1 MRPTHTDVHPSGP
14 TLTQALTVGALIGVA
29 SGVWLV
35 VLQNASAWAASML
48 WTVASP
54 MANFAIYALPG
65 AVAGGIAGIGAA
77 LLHRIFL
84 RRIDGWVWIAA
95 AVGLAAYAARGA
107 VFLAR
112 DIGAN
117 RGGILGPIILEATV
131 LLGLLAL
138 SIRLLGRRGTSGARA
153 AVWHGVCLMIPT
165 LTAGYM
171 WQMIFV
177 GRQFQNLP
185 PFSRP
190 LILVVAGVA
199 GVFVGWAL
207 TAQKRGGGLAPAR
220 AVGGVLLAA
229 LLAGSIAYH
238 WKPRPDPP
246 EAAKPTGP
254 NVLLVVLDT
263 LRQDAVSAYGVV
275 EGTTPR
281 LDAFAAEGTLWED
294 AIVPG
299 NWTIPGHASLFTGVP
314 VSRHGSGNLRQKLR
328 LTPAGANTIPL
339 PTLAEYFGDH
349 GWTTAAFVCN
359 AQLNTTFG
367 FDRGFQTYQQIWR
380 ARKGDFDL
388 LGLVLARLGL
398 GEFDRGGAI
407 ATRGLAS
414 WFRSRRAKERPW
426 FVFANYTEPH
436 SPYDVPE
443 PWLNQFTTTPIS
455 RQEARR
461 IGNATPKFK
470 YGGATQEQI
479 EILWDVYLGA
489 TAYQDHL
496 MGEVFEALD
505 DSGMAENTIVI
516 VTSDHGENFGWDGQF
531 LHGVDLND
539 DLLDV
544 PLIARGPGIPVGVRE
559 ATPASLIDVFPTLVQ
574 LTGVRPLR
582 PEPARRGIVL
592 PPIGPALDGERVR
605 LAERYAN
612 YLGDLSEFTEKH
624 PEINPELGEGAAALL
639 VGPWKVIS
647 REYGDQFLTR
657 RELEPEIPVTDGRVV
672 VEDAETRDTLLAK
685 LEEILSAWP
694 KAQEPTEGEQ
704 PELDEETIQHL
715 RALGYLD

>member
-1 MRPTHTDVHPSGP
+1 VAQPVH
-14 TLTQALTVGALIGVA
+14 
-29 SGVWLV
+29 
-35 VLQNASAWAASML
+35 
-48 WTVASP
+48 
-54 MANFAIYALPG
+54 
-65 AVAGGIAGIGAA
+65 
-77 LLHRIFL
+77 
-84 RRIDGWVWIAA
+84 DG
-95 AVGLAAYAARGA
+95 
-107 VFLAR
+107 
-112 DIGAN
+112 
-117 RGGILGPIILEATV
+117 
-131 LLGLLAL
+131 
-138 SIRLLGRRGTSGARA
+138 
-153 AVWHGVCLMIPT
+153 
-165 LTAGYM
+165 
-171 WQMIFV
+171 
-177 GRQFQNLP
+177 
-185 PFSRP
+185 
-190 LILVVAGVA
+190 
-199 GVFVGWAL
+199 
-207 TAQKRGGGLAPAR
+207 
-220 AVGGVLLAA
+220 
-229 LLAGSIAYH
+229 
-238 WKPRPDPP
+238 
-246 EAAKPTGP
+246 
-254 NVLLVVLDT
+254 
-263 LRQDAVSAYGVV
+263 
-275 EGTTPR
+275 
-281 LDAFAAEGTLWED
+281 
-294 AIVPG
+294 
-299 NWTIPGHASLFTGVP
+299 
-314 VSRHGSGNLRQKLR
+314 
-328 LTPAGANTIPL
+328 
-339 PTLAEYFGDH
+339 
-349 GWTTAAFVCN
+349 
-359 AQLNTTFG
+359 
-367 FDRGFQTYQQIWR
+367 
-380 ARKGDFDL
+380 
-388 LGLVLARLGL
+388 
-398 GEFDRGGAI
+398 
-407 ATRGLAS
+407 
-414 WFRSRRAKERPW
+414 
-426 FVFANYTEPH
+426 
-436 SPYDVPE
+436 
-443 PWLNQFTTTPIS
+443 
-455 RQEARR
+455 QEARR